1 MEICGLQKTT
11 LIDYPGKVAAIVF
24 LGGCNFRC
32 GFCYSSELVLPD
44 KLKNQPR
51 VDEKEFFDFLESKCG
66 LLDGVVI
73 CGGEPTLSEDLPQFM
88 DKIKNLGFALK
99 LDTNGTNPD
108 LLRRILEAGLADYV
122 AMDIKA
128 PKEKY
133 SLVCGRNANLQDI
146 EKSIALIKS
155 QAKDFEFRTTVV
167 PGLHT
172 AQDISDIAHWIG
184 DKRTKYYLQNFWPA
198 KTLDPELQKVH
209 PFDDIFLK
217 EICTEIKSHFLEC
230 RVRNMV

>member
-32 GFCYSSELVLPD
+32 SFCYSSELVLPD

-51 VDEKEFFDFLESKCG
+51 LSEREFFDFLESKRG

-73 CGGEPTLSEDLPQFM
+73 CGGEPTLSEGLPQFM
-88 DKIKNLGFALK
+88 QRIKNLGFALK

-108 LLRRILEAGLADYV
+108 LLQGLLTAGLVDYV

-128 PKEKY
+128 PKGKY
-133 SLVCGRNANLQDI
+133 SLVCGRNVNLGDI
-146 EKSIALIKS
+146 EKSITLIKS

-172 AQDISDIAHWIG
+172 AQDISDIACWIG
-184 DKRTKYYLQNFWPA
+184 DSRTKYYLQNFWPA
-198 KTLDPELQKVH
+198 KTLDPELQKTH
-209 PFDDIFLK
+209 PFDDRFLK
-217 EICTEIKSHFLEC
+217 EICIKIKPYFLEC